1 MISDWGKKPYS
12 EGWRYGSGK
21 ALAVVKPR
29 NLIELW
35 KVLNFCVEKDLFV
48 IMQAANTGLTG
59 GSTPYGNNYD
69 RDILIINTLLINKI
83 HILNRGEEVLAL
95 AGSTLYD
102 LEKRLIP
109 MKREP
114 HSVIG
119 STSIGAS
126 IVGGICNNS
135 GGSLVKRGPA
145 YTEMSLYAKINK
157 KGELVMVN
165 DLDID
170 LGKNP
175 EEILYNLENENFEKK
190 DFTESKK
197 VSSNESYEKLVR
209 DIESSKPARFNA
221 DPNLLHGVSGS
232 AGKVAVFAVR
242 LKTYPSSKKNQVFY
256 VGSNQPNTFWKI
268 RRDILKNFKYLPVSG
283 DYMHKDCYDAA

>member
-1 MISDWGKKPYS
+1 M
-12 EGWRYGSGK
+12 
-21 ALAVVKPR
+21 
-29 NLIELW
+29 ELW
-35 KVLNFCVEKDLFV
+35 QVLNFCVEHDLII

-59 GSTPYGNNYD
+59 GSTPYGNDYD
-69 RDILIINTLLINKI
+69 RDILIINTLRINKI
-83 HILNRGEEVLAL
+83 NIINGGEEILAH

-102 LEKRLIP
+102 LEKKLSP
-109 MKREP
+109 LKREP

-145 YTEMSLYAKINK
+145 YTEMSLYVKINK
-157 KGELVMVN
+157 MGKLVMVN

-175 EEILYNLENENFEKK
+175 IEIINNLENENFEKQ
-190 DFTESKK
+190 DFKKSKK
-197 VSSNESYEKLVR
+197 VSSNENYEKLVR
-209 DIESSKPARFNA
+209 DVESEKPARFNA
-221 DPNLLHGVSGS
+221 DINLLSGASGS

-242 LKTYPSSKKNQVFY
+242 LKTYPSAKKNQVFY

-283 DYMHKDCYDAA
+283 DYMHKDCYDAAKKYSKDCLLYTSPSPRD